1 MARLTDAD
9 RRWLLT
15 AGSASM
21 LVALAGCQSVL
32 SLDQTEGSSRPAEDV
47 LAELRSQN
55 GLSSLSSDARL
66 ERAAR
71 QQAGYMALS
80 GRMEHSTGWGRDFAR
95 RMKANGIKGAAAE
108 NIAHGRWEPGEL
120 MRIWMASAPHRR
132 NMLDPRF
139 TRFGLGNAADGR
151 SGRRYWAL
159 VLGQ

>member
-21 LVALAGCQSVL
+21 LVVLAGCQGVL
-32 SLDQTEGSSRPAEDV
+32 SLDQTEGSSDSAEAI
-47 LAELRSQN
+47 LAEIRARN
-55 GLSSLSSDARL
+55 GLPALSPDGRL

-80 GRMEHSTGWGRDFAR
+80 GRMEHRTGWGRDFAA

-108 NIAHGRWEPGEL
+108 NIAYGRWEPGEL
-120 MRIWMASAPHRR
+120 IRIWMASAPHRR

-139 TRFGLGNAADGR
+139 TRYGLGNAADGNG
-151 SGRRYWAL
+151 GRRYWAL
-159 VLGQ
+159 VLGS